1 MLTMA
6 IENIEVGSFTASK
19 NGVGVFRGGGALKL
33 FFSINHVNI
42 YMKNGNALLDKD
54 DPKLRESQEIFEVNF
69 ERIVRACADTSTKE
83 KEVQCVI
90 NEEKRTLNR
99 VMSR

>member
-42 YMKNGNALLDKD
+42 YMKNGNTLLDKN
-54 DPKLRESQEIFEVNF
+54 DPKLRESQEIFEDIF
-69 ERIVRACADTSTKE
+69 EDIVRVCADTSTKA
-83 KEVQCVI
+83 KKIQCLI
-90 NEEKRTLNR
+90 NEEKRILIDTI
-99 VMSR
+99 